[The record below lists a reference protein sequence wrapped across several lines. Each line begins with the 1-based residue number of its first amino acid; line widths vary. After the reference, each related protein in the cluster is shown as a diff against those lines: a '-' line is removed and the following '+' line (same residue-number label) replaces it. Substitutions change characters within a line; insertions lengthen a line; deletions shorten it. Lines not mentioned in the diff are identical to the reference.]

1 MRAVRSTGEGVEVVD
16 VDEPEGPGELLTMRT
31 ASICG
36 SDFGYIAMGSRFVL
50 GHELAGVTADGR
62 EVAVE
67 AAFGCMAC
75 ERCRRGDYNL
85 CARIAETGL
94 GHAVD
99 GGMSHWFRAPAE
111 RLVDLPPRL
120 DLADAS
126 LVEPASVAWHG
137 LRSGNVGPGT
147 RVAVVGGGAIG
158 LLAVAGARAMGAP
171 EVALEARHDSQIAA
185 GERLGATTTDAG
197 LYDVV
202 VEAAGSP
209 SALGRAVDLAASG
222 GCVVLIGVHASGFE
236 PPFLPLLLKEVRLVP
251 AIAYGR
257 HAHGHDMPEAAA
269 MLAAD
274 PEIAAA
280 LVTHRF
286 PLEEA
291 PRAFAA
297 AADRAAGAIK
307 VVIDIA

>member
-1 MRAVRSTGEGVEVVD
+1 
-16 VDEPEGPGELLTMRT
+16 
-31 ASICG
+31 
-36 SDFGYIAMGSRFVL
+36 
-50 GHELAGVTADGR
+50 
-62 EVAVE
+62 
-67 AAFGCMAC
+67 
-75 ERCRRGDYNL
+75 
-85 CARIAETGL
+85 
-94 GHAVD
+94 
-99 GGMSHWFRAPAE
+99 MSHWFRAPAE
-111 RLVDLPPRL
+111 RLVDLPPGL

-137 LRSGNVGPGT
+137 LRSGNVGPDT
-147 RVAVVGGGAIG
+147 RVAIVGGGAIG
-158 LLAVAGARAMGAP
+158 LLAVAGARAMGAL
-171 EVALEARHDSQIAA
+171 EVALEARHDAQIAA
-185 GERLGATTTDAG
+185 GERLGATTTDGG

-209 SALGRAVDLAASG
+209 SALARAVDLAAPG
-222 GCVVLIGVHASGFE
+222 GCVVLIGVHTSGFE

-257 HAHGHDMPEAAA
+257 HAHGHDMAEAAA
-269 MLAAD
+269 MLASD
-274 PEIAAA
+274 PEVAAT

-307 VVIDIA
+307 VVIDIQ